1 MTPPGETEPARPVTA
16 ARRADAARNRDRL
29 VDAARTLFAR
39 HGLDVPLD
47 HVATAAGV
55 SRATLY
61 RNFSDRDDLV
71 EVLYVPQVEHLERRA
86 AELAGQPRGALVLLA
101 ELFEVQLSSRALA
114 PLLTGAPAGERLR
127 LGARTAEAFT
137 PLVATAVA
145 AGDLRPGVEVSDVLL
160 VLLMAGAVLA
170 EDTLGDDG
178 ATAAYRRACTLLV
191 RGLVADDP
199 GGPAG

>member
-1 MTPPGETEPARPVTA
+1 MPTPGGAEERPAVTA

-71 EVLYVPQVEHLERRA
+71 EVLYAGQVDHLEERA
-86 AELAGQPRGALVLLA
+86 AELAGQPGGVLVLLA
-101 ELFEVQLSSRALA
+101 EVLEVQLSSRALA
-114 PLLTGAPAGERLR
+114 PLLAGATAAERLR

-137 PLVATAVA
+137 PLVATGVE
-145 AGDLRPGVEVSDVLL
+145 AGVLRPDATVSDVLL

-178 ATAAYRRACTLLV
+178 AHAAYRRASALLL
-191 RGLVADDP
+191 RGLVPDP
-199 GGPAG
+199 G